1 MPGQATASKGLAPIC
16 PERLYP
22 LTVFERITGL
32 GPTRRRE
39 GRLAGVHL
47 ETIDVGRRKFVAG
60 TAGQEYIR
68 QLSKVLKPQA

>member
-1 MPGQATASKGLAPIC
+1 MPHTANASKGLGSIC

-47 ETIDVGRRKFVAG
+47 PTIDVGRRKFVEGA
-60 TAGQEYIR
+60 AGQEYIR
-68 QLSKVLKPQA
+68 RLAEVL

>member
-1 MPGQATASKGLAPIC
+1 MHAKQQAKGLAPIA
-16 PERLYP
+16 PERMYP

-47 ETIDVGRRKFVAG
+47 ETIDVGRRKFVPG
-60 TAGQEYIR
+60 TAGIDYIKR
-68 QLSKVLKPQA
+68 LSEVL